1 MSPASILIAAALVA
15 APGSGLV
22 MWMFAPGRA
31 SPATQIGLVVPF
43 GVAWV
48 GVLGLCLAVVHVL
61 FLPAFLVVYVV
72 ATAAAW
78 VGALRRRDLRDHFRS
93 WREGL
98 RAEPWAYGGGF
109 AVLAALAVTRLTYS
123 PVLNLADQTPL
134 RYWADGLE
142 IADAHRIPSLSLQWG
157 RLFPTTVSKVVLN
170 AFSAGASLVLGRG
183 PLGPMGALLVVA
195 SVGLLLV
202 TFALARELGLR
213 LTAPFVVILLFAN
226 HVLGPRVLT
235 DDLTNYR
242 AETWGRLLVLAALLL
257 AVRAL
262 RSEPGDRGLAR
273 REAVAS
279 GTLFG
284 LAAGTHL
291 VPCVVGLAFLG
302 AYGIGVV
309 AFDHRPRLAARVGAV
324 ILGVAAVVGAFVL
337 FAPRGDVGFQ
347 GAGDTAVY
355 RKLAVELGLPPAFD
369 PTRFL
374 ALGQLRQPAHGG
386 AFYEP
391 PSVTY
396 HEYIRRV
403 VGEDRLRRPFLLL
416 VPLAGAAAFGL
427 LLWRGPPI
435 LRALAVACAL
445 TALAILVV
453 ALAFEYRF
461 DVYVLAEF
469 GPRRLFDYTAIPAV
483 LLGAAVVELLL
494 PAAVGPRA
502 PVLAV
507 AGLVA
512 LAAFAVPRNVAPAA
526 RERFFDD
533 ALPALRWIGANVPC
547 DGRVLADRRTLA
559 TFETLT
565 RHGGAIE
572 GMGPYL
578 RPAVLTTAIRSL
590 LDARRFFLNP
600 GAGAGYLRRA
610 GVAAVVVTTY
620 DQTLGGVGGPLKF
633 GLGKDSNLDRVSFLR
648 LVARSST
655 VRVYEVRSLGP
666 PPLGSPDVRNL
677 PGYRCGSG

>member
-48 GVLGLCLAVVHVL
+48 GAAALILALVHAL
-61 FLPAFLVVYVV
+61 FLSAFLVVYVA
-72 ATAAAW
+72 ATGALW
-78 VGALRRRDLRDHFRS
+78 VGALRRRDLRDRFRS
-93 WREGL
+93 WREEV
-98 RAEPWAYGGGF
+98 RAEPWAYGGGL

-123 PVLNLADQTPL
+123 PALNLADQTPL

-195 SVGLLLV
+195 SIGLLLV

-213 LTAPFVVILLFAN
+213 LTAPVVVILLFAN

-242 AETWGRLLVLAALLL
+242 AETWGRLLVMAALLL

-262 RSEPGDRGLAR
+262 RTAPEERAIAR
-273 REAVAS
+273 REALVS
-279 GTLFG
+279 GVLFG

-291 VPCVVGLAFLG
+291 VPCVVGLTFLG

-309 AFDHRPRLAARVGAV
+309 AFDRGHRQVVWAGAR
-324 ILGVAAVVGAFVL
+324 ILGVAAAVGAFVL
-337 FAPRGDVGFQ
+337 IVPRGDVGFQ

-355 RKLAVELGLPPAFD
+355 RNLAVQLGLPPTFD

-374 ALGQLRQPAHGG
+374 ALGELRQATHEG

-396 HEYIRRV
+396 HEYVRRV
-403 VGEDRLRRPFLLL
+403 VGEDRLRRPFLVL
-416 VPLAGAAAFGL
+416 VPLAGAAALGL
-427 LLWRGPPI
+427 LLWRGPSF

-483 LLGAAVVELLL
+483 LLGAAAVELLL
-494 PAAVGPRA
+494 PGVAGPRA

-526 RERFFDD
+526 RERFFDS
-533 ALPALRWIGANVPC
+533 ALPPLRWIEANVPC

-578 RPAVLTTAIRSL
+578 RPTVLSTAIRSL
-590 LDARRFFLNP
+590 LDARRFFLDP
-600 GAGAGYLRRA
+600 GAGGDYVRTA

-633 GLGKDSNLDRVSFLR
+633 GPGKGSSLDRVPFLR

-655 VRVYEVRSLGP
+655 VRVYEVRSFEGSP
-666 PPLGSPDVRNL
+666 PGSPDVRTL
-677 PGYRCGSG
+677 PGYGCGSS

>member
-1 MSPASILIAAALVA
+1 
-15 APGSGLV
+15 
-22 MWMFAPGRA
+22 
-31 SPATQIGLVVPF
+31 
-43 GVAWV
+43 
-48 GVLGLCLAVVHVL
+48 
-61 FLPAFLVVYVV
+61 
-72 ATAAAW
+72 
-78 VGALRRRDLRDHFRS
+78 LRRRDLRDRFRS
-93 WREGL
+93 WREEV

-109 AVLAALAVTRLTYS
+109 AVLAAVAVTRLTYS
-123 PVLNLADQTPL
+123 PALNLADQTPL

-655 VRVYEVRSLGP
+655 VRVYEVRSLVP